1 MSGILATAKAM
12 FEHLYLV
19 PGLVPICALCHHAL
33 GAHTPTAHAP
43 AVLDLCAIFFRVA
56 LELLCQHDLPSNL
69 AQSRRG
75 YKDSA
80 RLLGES
86 C

>member
-43 AVLDLCAIFFRVA
+43 AVFGFVC
-56 LELLCQHDLPSNL
+56 NL
-69 AQSRRG
+69 FQSG
-75 YKDSA
+75 P
-80 RLLGES
+80 
-86 C
+86 